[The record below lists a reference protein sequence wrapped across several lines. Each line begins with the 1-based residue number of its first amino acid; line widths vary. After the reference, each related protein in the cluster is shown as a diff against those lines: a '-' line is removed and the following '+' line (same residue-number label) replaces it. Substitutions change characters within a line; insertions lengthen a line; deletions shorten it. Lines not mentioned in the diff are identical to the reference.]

1 MKTINRTLFYG
12 AGTLLEGDNTTGL
25 HSPVE
30 TDAATR

>member
-1 MKTINRTLFYG
+1 METINRTFLYAAG
-12 AGTLLEGDNTTGL
+12 ALLAGDNTTGL